1 VSFDRRVEEDRHIDG
16 DQLPLFMS
24 MALTTHQRVNV
35 LPTNGINA
43 PFGMLFKEG
52 AADSALILGDSKK
65 VLTQM
70 PEGAFQS
77 CVTSPPHWSLR
88 NYNIPGQIG
97 LELSLDSYIQN
108 RIEVFAQVHRVLRDD
123 GTLWLNIGDSH
134 TSGGRTWRARTKKT
148 PSVPWIS
155 DLRRLKA

>member
-1 VSFDRRVEEDRHIDG
+1 
-16 DQLPLFMS
+16 MS

-43 PFGMLFKEG
+43 SFGMLFKEG

-70 PEGAFQS
+70 PEGVFQS
-77 CVTSPPHWSLR
+77 CVTSPPYWSLR

-97 LELSLDSYIQN
+97 LEVSLDNYIQN
-108 RIEVFAQVHRVLRDD
+108 LVEVFAQVHRVLRDD

-134 TSGGRTWRARTKKT
+134 TSGGRTWRARTKKPHPCHGYPT
-148 PSVPWIS
+148 S
-155 DLRRLKA
+155 DT